1 MGAVRIA
8 YLANKA
14 YKKVP
19 LKKIGGGI
27 AQILKNIN
35 RIIYSCDIAYQVE
48 IPPETKLP
56 HQGLGVVLHPEV
68 ILGSN
73 CSIYQNVTLGER
85 GLRNGKNII
94 APVIGNNVVIGA
106 GSVVLGGIKVGNNV
120 VIGANSVVIDN
131 VPDNAVVAGVPAKV
145 KKYVRSE

>member
-1 MGAVRIA
+1 M
-8 YLANKA
+8 
-14 YKKVP
+14 
-19 LKKIGGGI
+19 
-27 AQILKNIN
+27 
-35 RIIYSCDIAYQVE
+35 E

-106 GSVVLGGIKVGNNV
+106 
-120 VIGANSVVIDN
+120 NSVVIDN

>member
-1 MGAVRIA
+1 M
-8 YLANKA
+8 
-14 YKKVP
+14 
-19 LKKIGGGI
+19 
-27 AQILKNIN
+27 
-35 RIIYSCDIAYQVE
+35 
-48 IPPETKLP
+48 
-56 HQGLGVVLHPEV
+56 
-68 ILGSN
+68 
-73 CSIYQNVTLGER
+73 
-85 GLRNGKNII
+85 I